1 MVKKDKIIIVDFDN
15 EGKSKEKLSRNGSD
29 DSMNSPKNL
38 YNQQLGQTDFD
49 YAFYL
54 ATQMGM
60 TEKEIREL
68 ALNSNFSASV
78 DHIS

>member
-38 YNQQLGQTDFD
+38 YNQQLSQTDFND
-49 YAFYL
+49 VIYL
-54 ATQMGM
+54 AT
-60 TEKEIREL
+60 
-68 ALNSNFSASV
+68 
-78 DHIS
+78 